1 MREILV
7 TADGVVAKTFIHW
20 LEKNRVLEN
29 KFTVVYYND
38 SVKNDNKNIDFI
50 KFDPTSFVK
59 LSTVLSSTYS
69 DIFIIMAN
77 KTDTKAVYENIRKV
91 NQKVHI
97 VLYDRWGLDIDDNN
111 LIKIDA
117 NELLA
122 NHLFDQI
129 PDVPVYAKNVGL
141 GQGEVMEVLVPLG
154 SSYSYRYIGSIAQRK
169 FSIVGIYRNSK
180 LLLAQN
186 NMIIKPND
194 TLLLIG
200 KPKVLENVFY
210 AIKQKGGQFP
220 APYGKDVYLALNTDL
235 EVKTLRNLINQA
247 LFLKNS
253 FDTNLIVRV
262 TNPSKLWFLNEEVK
276 TLSSSSVEVLIDYHV
291 KETYAAIEADLSVFN
306 IGLMV
311 VENNYF
317 AQNLKFFHEC
327 KKPIFRSGDFELSS
341 IDDAAAIMSNE
352 YDMEA
357 ISTTV
362 FDIADRL
369 DLNITLYDYAPDGEF
384 KSKNFTVEHFEA
396 LANVHRRK
404 LHIVQEKKNPII
416 ALREEKACFQ
426 ILPFSQ
432 EITNKK
438 LLKIFSTDIKDFFLK
453 IEKHPQ
459 IFIPIE

>member
-7 TADGVVAKTFIHW
+7 VADGVVAKTFINW

-29 KFTVVYYND
+29 KFTVVYCND
-38 SVKNDNKNIDFI
+38 SIKNDNKNIDFI

-59 LSTVLSSTYS
+59 LSNVLSDSFF
-69 DIFIIMAN
+69 DVFIIMAN
-77 KTDTKAVYENIRKV
+77 KTDTKAVYDNVRKV
-91 NQKVHI
+91 STKIHI
-97 VLYDRWGLDIDDNN
+97 VLYDEWGLDIDDAN

-129 PDVPVYAKNVGL
+129 PDVPVFAKNVGL

-154 SSYSYRYIGSIAQRK
+154 SSYSYRYIGSIEQRK
-169 FSIVGIYRNSK
+169 FTIAGIYRNSK
-180 LLLAQN
+180 LLLAKN

-220 APYGKDVYLALNTDL
+220 APYGKDVYLVLNTSLDISSL
-235 EVKTLRNLINQA
+235 QNLINQA

-253 FDTNLIVRV
+253 FETNLIIRV
-262 TNPSKLWFLNEEVK
+262 LNPSKLGFLNELKSLASE
-276 TLSSSSVEVLIDYHV
+276 SVEILFDYYEQKLQSLV
-291 KETYAAIEADLSVFN
+291 ETDLNDFN
-306 IGLMV
+306 IGLIV
-311 VENNYF
+311 VDNEGF
-317 AQNLKFFHEC
+317 IKNLGFYRSC
-327 KKPIFRSGDFELSS
+327 NKPIFRSGDFELSS
-341 IDDAAAIMSNE
+341 IDNVAAIMSNE
-352 YDMEA
+352 NDMET

-362 FDIADRL
+362 FDIANRL
-369 DLNITLYDYAPDGEF
+369 NLGITLYDYAPDGEF

-396 LANVHRRK
+396 LANVHRRN
-404 LHIVQEKKNPII
+404 LTVIQEKKNPII
-416 ALREEKACFQ
+416 ALREEAACLQ

-438 LLKIFSTDIKDFFLK
+438 FLKIFSTNIKDFFLTIK
-453 IEKHPQ
+453 KHPQ
-459 IFIPIE
+459 IFIPI

>member
-7 TADGVVAKTFIHW
+7 LADGIVAKTFIQW

-29 KFTVVYYND
+29 RFTVVYYND
-38 SVKNDNKNIDFI
+38 SIKNDNKNIDFI

-59 LSTVLSSTYS
+59 LSTVLSNNFS
-69 DIFIIMAN
+69 DVFIIMAN
-77 KTDTKAVYENIRKV
+77 KTDTKAVYDNVRKV
-91 NQKVHI
+91 GNKIHI
-97 VLYDRWGLDIDDNN
+97 VLYDKWGLDIDDNN

-154 SSYSYRYIGSIAQRK
+154 SSYSYRYIGSIQQRK
-169 FSIVGIYRNSK
+169 FTIAGLYRNSK
-180 LLLAQN
+180 LLLAKN

-220 APYGKDVYLALNTDL
+220 APYGKDIYLILDTALDIPILN
-235 EVKTLRNLINQA
+235 NLINQA

-253 FDTNLIVRV
+253 FETHLIIRIV
-262 TNPSKLWFLNEEVK
+262 NPSKLGFLNETK
-276 TLSSSSVEVLIDYHV
+276 SLASDSVEIIFDYHDSDFYTLV
-291 KETYAAIEADLSVFN
+291 EADINHFN

-311 VENNYF
+311 VDSKSFIND
-317 AQNLKFFHEC
+317 LKFYHSC
-327 KKPIFRSGDFELSS
+327 NKPIFRSGEFELSP
-341 IDDAAAIMSNE
+341 IDQAAAIMSNE
-352 YDMEA
+352 YDMET

-362 FDIADRL
+362 FDIADK
-369 DLNITLYDYAPDGEF
+369 LNLGINLYDYAPDGEF

-396 LANVHRRK
+396 LANVHRRT
-404 LHIVQEKKNPII
+404 LNVTQEKKNPII
-416 ALREEKACFQ
+416 ALREEAPCLQ
-426 ILPFSQ
+426 ILPFNE

-438 LLKIFSTDIKDFFLK
+438 LLKVFSTDIKDFFLK
-453 IEKHPQ
+453 IKKHPQ
-459 IFIPIE
+459 IFIPI